1 MMPDVHSSSC
11 LLLTLAFVV
20 LTCSQEQSPAPAGI
34 RLSVPESEF
43 NRYWSMSGVF
53 VIGKATSPIQ
63 SQRKLEVEIG
73 SVSIQYTF
81 QAVMKGGSL
90 ALKIGRCSLE
100 ISQLSVKSTECEPIV
115 CRNLTELNVVVQNK
129 IASSHLKQS
138 YSKFGENVTID
149 ATFLSMNMSKG
160 AFHTLHKGDVCF
172 NGKCLAVTDTE
183 FSHEPPS
190 DGISFDI
197 KKEVLDNAIILLKE
211 TKVLDIELT
220 FRTISSRWPERVV
233 GVRMRVENIRLSM

>member
-1 MMPDVHSSSC
+1 MPAMMPDVHSSSC

-43 NRYWSMSGVF
+43 NRF
-53 VIGKATSPIQ
+53 
-63 SQRKLEVEIG
+63 
-73 SVSIQYTF
+73 
-81 QAVMKGGSL
+81 MKGGSL

-100 ISQLSVKSTECEPIV
+100 ISQLSV

-160 AFHTLHKGDVCF
+160 AFHTLHKVF
-172 NGKCLAVTDTE
+172 VT
-183 FSHEPPS
+183 
-190 DGISFDI
+190 
-197 KKEVLDNAIILLKE
+197 
-211 TKVLDIELT
+211 
-220 FRTISSRWPERVV
+220 
-233 GVRMRVENIRLSM
+233 